1 MHVSHSFAVMLRRR
15 AHAPLLVGGWNLP
28 FFRFRSGGD
37 DGEPKWGEPKWGGK
51 SSQRTDRW
59 LNNSSLGWCVEVSW
73 MYSGLMGVGEVPG
86 VLVWVH
92 NFCGWHFLWNFWWT
106 PSHKYWLAYVTI
118 CLSFLPRLREGHLS
132 IELLVWF
139 VSQSSRGTQIIP
151 SQLHLLKV
159 GTSSFGKKRKH
170 MTYDSCFSFFTGGFV
185 ICVLLTKSLRFA
197 WTWWWIPLRGDFC
210 WEGTICLSFLICL
223 TLN

>member
-1 MHVSHSFAVMLRRR
+1 MLHFWWEVEIYLSLDFVLAEMMVSRNGVSRNEVEN
-15 AHAPLLVGGWNLP
+15 PLKEPIGGWIIVRLVGVL
-28 FFRFRSGGD
+28 RSHGCIVD
-37 DGEPKWGEPKWGGK
+37 WWELEKF
-51 SSQRTDRW
+51 
-59 LNNSSLGWCVEVSW
+59 
-73 MYSGLMGVGEVPG
+73 
-86 VLVWVH
+86 LVYW
-92 NFCGWHFLWNFWWT
+92 CGWQFLWNFWWT

-132 IELLVWF
+132 IGLLVWF

-151 SQLHLLKV
+151 PQLHLLKV

-197 WTWWWIPLRGDFC
+197 WTWWWIPVRGDFC